1 MNSLR
6 ILGKNFQIFW
16 EEKVADDAI
25 GMCETHRQTIRV
37 ETGLPRETEE
47 DTLFHEVIH
56 AVDETLGLGLSER
69 QVIALASGLLAVY
82 KDNKPVIDEYFNGTR
97 TPRIET

>member
-6 ILGKNFQIFW
+6 ILGKNFQVKW
-16 EEKVADDAI
+16 EDNVADDAI
-25 GMCETHRQTIRV
+25 GMCETHRQIIRV
-37 ETGLPRETEE
+37 EKGLPKETEE
-47 DTLFHEVIH
+47 DTLLHEVIH

-82 KDNKPVIDEYFNGTR
+82 NDNQSIIHEYFNGTR